1 MSYCRRYILLRNN
14 GHSQLLLNQNFII
27 PKINKYHWLLI
38 VFAIIL
44 VGCSTKTVGP
54 PGNRQFGI
62 PVSGNNPILV
72 LKNTFKFTAIINMSK
87 PVWIEQQTADIFT
100 TFIGFFININCLRN
114 LHICQYWNRVL
125 TQELIPEVL
134 EACGNSQNQPQKIM
148 ACA

>member
-1 MSYCRRYILLRNN
+1 MSYCQRYILLRNN
-14 GHSQLLLNQNFII
+14 GHSQLLLNHNFII
-27 PKINKYHWLLI
+27 AKINKYHWLLI
-38 VFAIIL
+38 VFAFIL

-54 PGNRQFGI
+54 LITDNSVI
-62 PVSGNNPILV
+62 PVSGNNPTLV

-125 TQELIPEVL
+125 TQELIPEVH